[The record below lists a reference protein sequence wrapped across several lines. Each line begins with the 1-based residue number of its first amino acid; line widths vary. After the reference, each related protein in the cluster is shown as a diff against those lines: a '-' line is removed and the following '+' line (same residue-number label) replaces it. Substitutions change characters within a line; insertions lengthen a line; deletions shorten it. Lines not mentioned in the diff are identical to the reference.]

1 MTSFI
6 TKAALAPVAAS
17 FALMLAASA
26 PASAQS
32 TLTNGPDGMQ
42 PNTLRSNGHTPL
54 RYHNVLNRRPL
65 TVRRAGAP
73 VVAAAAAAPVAAAGV
88 VANPVTGVLG
98 VGQTVVGLPFQV
110 LGGIFPAGGAPTKG
124 GVTNVRYVGT
134 GAKQAEIDEGWTQ
147 PVPVDRSGPIY
158 VVENGDPTVSPITF
172 IGQPIRAIGTV
183 AQTPFRVIGAP
194 FGGTPGVLAAPTF

>member
-17 FALMLAASA
+17 LVLMLAASA

-32 TLTNGPDGMQ
+32 SLTNGPDGMQ
-42 PNTLRSNGHTPL
+42 PNTLRSNNKSPL
-54 RYHNVLNRRPL
+54 RPRRPL

-73 VVAAAAAAPVAAAGV
+73 VVAAAPVVAPAPVA
-88 VANPVTGVLG
+88 NPISGALG
-98 VGQTVVGLPFQV
+98 VGSTVVGLPFQV
-110 LGGIFPAGGAPTKG
+110 LGGIFPADGGVRKG
-124 GVTNVRYVGT
+124 GVTAVRYVGA
-134 GAKQAEIDEGWTQ
+134 GAKQAEIDEGWNVA
-147 PVPVDRSGPIY
+147 VPVDRSGPIY

-172 IGQPIRAIGTV
+172 IGQPIRAVGTI

-194 FGGTPGVLAAPTF
+194 FGGPAAF

>member
-17 FALMLAASA
+17 FALMLLASA

-42 PNTLRSNGHTPL
+42 PNSLGGSKPHS
-54 RYHNVLNRRPL
+54 VRRPL
-65 TVRRAGAP
+65 TVRRAAAPVVVAAP
-73 VVAAAAAAPVAAAGV
+73 VVAPV
-88 VANPVTGVLG
+88 VANPITGALG
-98 VGQTVVGLPFQV
+98 VGSAVVGLPFQV
-110 LGGIFPAGGAPTKG
+110 LGGIFPADNSARKG
-124 GVTNVRYVGT
+124 GVTAVRYVGT
-134 GAKQAEIDEGWTQ
+134 GAKQAEIDEGFTM

-158 VVENGDPTVSPITF
+158 VVENGDPTIAPFSL
-172 IGQPIRAIGTV
+172 IGAPIRAIGTI

-194 FGGTPGVLAAPTF
+194 FGGTPTF

>member
-32 TLTNGPDGMQ
+32 QLTNGPAGAQ
-42 PNTLRSNGHTPL
+42 PNTLANKPHTM
-54 RYHNVLNRRPL
+54 RRPL

-73 VVAAAAAAPVAAAGV
+73 VVAAAAPVAPAP
-88 VANPVTGVLG
+88 VANPVSGALG
-98 VGQTVVGLPFQV
+98 VGSTVVGLPFQV
-110 LGGIFPAGGAPTKG
+110 LGGIFPADTGVRKG
-124 GVTNVRYVGT
+124 GVTAVRYAGT

-147 PVPVDRSGPIY
+147 AVPVDRSGPIF
-158 VVENGDPTVSPITF
+158 VVENGDPTISPITF
-172 IGQPIRAIGTV
+172 VGVPLRAVGTV
-183 AQTPFRVIGAP
+183 AQTPFKVIGAP
-194 FGGTPGVLAAPTF
+194 FGGAATF